1 MDKLIFGP
9 KYKKPSEIRSMDNI
23 DPNEHIMA
31 IAYQH
36 PFALIIM
43 FVAAFVSFMVALLII
58 GLLLPTVFGSTTAY
72 ALVALFASVSIVI
85 LCLIIAVATFVYRQ
99 SRLTVTDRNVIQVL
113 QQGVYNRKV
122 SQISLANVEDV
133 TSHQKGFFANMFNF
147 GTIKIETAGEQ
158 ANFVFSFCPDP
169 NKMSKIIL
177 DAKDDFLIAT
187 GQAGSYRNNLKPRHY
202 ENQEEAEDEP
212 VNKLMVTEMDFPYQ
226 N

>member
-9 KYKKPSEIRSMDNI
+9 KYKNPSEIRSMDNI
-23 DPNEHIMA
+23 DPDEHILA

-43 FVAAFVSFMVALLII
+43 FIAAFVSFIVAMLII

-72 ALVALFASVSIVI
+72 AAVALFASVSIVI

-99 SRLTVTDRNVIQVL
+99 SRFTVTDRNVIQVL

-147 GTIKIETAGEQ
+147 GTLKIETAGEQ
-158 ANFVFSFCPDP
+158 VNFVFSFCPEP
-169 NKMSKIIL
+169 NKISKIIL
-177 DAKDDFLIAT
+177 DAKDDFLMAT
-187 GQAGSYRNNLKPRHY
+187 GQAGSYRNSLKPMHY
-202 ENQEEAEDEP
+202 DQP
-212 VNKLMVTEMDFPYQ
+212 VDKRLNNIMVTEMDFPYQ
-226 N
+226 S

>member
-9 KYKKPSEIRSMDNI
+9 KYNKPSEVRSMDNI
-23 DPNEHIMA
+23 DPNEHILA

-36 PFALIIM
+36 PFALILM
-43 FVAAFVSFMVALLII
+43 FIAVFISFLVAMLII
-58 GLLLPTVFGSTTAY
+58 GFLLPTVFGSTTAY
-72 ALVALFASVSIVI
+72 ALVALFAGVSII
-85 LCLIIAVATFVYRQ
+85 LLCLIIAVATFVYRQ

-133 TSHQKGFFANMFNF
+133 TSHKKGFFANMFNF
-147 GTIKIETAGEQ
+147 GTVKIETAGEQ

-169 NKMSKIIL
+169 NKVSKIIL

-187 GQAGSYRNNLKPRHY
+187 GQAGSYRNSLKPMHY
-202 ENQEEAEDEP
+202 ENSTETDNF
-212 VNKLMVTEMDFPYQ
+212 NKIMATEMDFPYQ
-226 N
+226 S

>member
-9 KYKKPSEIRSMDNI
+9 KYKNASEVRSMDNI
-23 DPNEHIMA
+23 DQNEHILA

-43 FVAAFVSFMVALLII
+43 FVAAFVSFIVAMLII

-72 ALVALFASVSIVI
+72 AVVAFFASVSIVI

-113 QQGVYNRKV
+113 QQGIYNRKV

-133 TSHQKGFFANMFNF
+133 TSHQKGFFANLFNF
-147 GTIKIETAGEQ
+147 GTVKIETAGEQ
-158 ANFVFSFCPDP
+158 ANFVFSYCPDP
-169 NKMSKIIL
+169 NKVSKIIL
-177 DAKDDFLIAT
+177 DAKDDFLIST
-187 GQAGSYRNNLKPRHY
+187 GQAGSYRNSLKPMHY
-202 ENQEEAEDEP
+202 EYPEEDKLL
-212 VNKLMVTEMDFPYQ
+212 NKVMVTEMDFPYQ
-226 N
+226 R